1 MSSSPP
7 NPRSVRFQDED
18 RPGRCTANRSSGRG
32 RCNRDAMLGQKVCY
46 KHGGSAPQAIAAA
59 RMRLLQLADPAITTI
74 HNKTKSKDETV
85 ALRAST
91 AILDRAGI
99 GPKGSLELDGGV
111 TVEVNDQLSGKDLPL
126 PVRRLLLA
134 LSEGWKMPPKLGR
147 IIERWLPEF
156 KIEGE

>member
-1 MSSSPP
+1 MPFHRHP
-7 NPRSVRFQDED
+7 AERSADLD
-18 RPGRCTANRSSGRG
+18 RPERCTANKSDGSG
-32 RCNRDAMLGQKVCY
+32 RCNRDAMIGQKVCY

-59 RMRLLQLADPAITTI
+59 RLRLLQLAHPAISTI
-74 HNKTKSKDETV
+74 HAKTKSKDDTV

-111 TVEVNDQLSGKDLPL
+111 NVEINDRLSGKDLPL

-134 LSEGWKMPPKLGR
+134 LAEGWKMPKKLGLV
-147 IIERWLPEF
+147 IEKYLPEF
-156 KIEGE
+156 KVGEGE